1 MLTRFKRAIK
11 TLLPKVRS
19 YRKNGPEDDNYA
31 NFHNIFL
38 WRADGWQC
46 TFDAAGDQKSIS
58 WTPIYK
64 SPVASEDSSS
74 FEDDR
79 PGPSGLNMHMTR
91 PKSSKGRSRARLTL
105 GLEDG
110 VHQGHVFLPH
120 PPLPHPPPLS
130 SSTEV
135 SPRTV
140 LRQAGRSSA
149 EVLTEVFPEEE
160 TLPVLNFN
168 KYKVLPSIEKRP
180 EAEKSI
186 RGAEEKTSSLS
197 LTSRGHSE
205 SETGAGDAHLLLAIR
220 TPRGQRFKCH
230 FQPTDTLQTVVAAA
244 QLQSGEQYQHA
255 VIETMEVPRQTFTNL
270 TRSLSQCGICNK
282 SLLIISLEDSTGD
295 AA

>member
-1 MLTRFKRAIK
+1 
-11 TLLPKVRS
+11 
-19 YRKNGPEDDNYA
+19 
-31 NFHNIFL
+31 
-38 WRADGWQC
+38 
-46 TFDAAGDQKSIS
+46 
-58 WTPIYK
+58 
-64 SPVASEDSSS
+64 
-74 FEDDR
+74 
-79 PGPSGLNMHMTR
+79 MHMTR

-149 EVLTEVFPEEE
+149 EVLTEVFAEEE

-197 LTSRGHSE
+197 LSDSRDHLHFAQRLCSRSASRGDSETKRGSEEQRGPPAAADTRRTSRGHSE

-282 SLLIISLEDSTGD
+282 SLLIISLEDSAVD
-295 AA
+295 SD